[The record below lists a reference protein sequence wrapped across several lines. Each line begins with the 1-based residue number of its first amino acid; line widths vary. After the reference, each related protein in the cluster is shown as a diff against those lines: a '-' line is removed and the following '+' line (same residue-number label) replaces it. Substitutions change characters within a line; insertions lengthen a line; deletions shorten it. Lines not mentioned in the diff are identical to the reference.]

1 MKEAPTRRPGLH
13 HHERNYTMSI
23 EMFDF
28 KGREVRVMLDD
39 QGESRWVASD
49 VAKALGY
56 RDAERMTR
64 MIDEED
70 KGYSKVGTLGGEQVM
85 TVINESGL
93 YTALF
98 RSNLEDVKPF
108 RRWVTDEVLPSIRK
122 HGGYISEHATVEQV
136 EALQRELSRTKD
148 QLTEAVRREDRTY
161 GEMTKLQDQMS
172 GLLEAVNFS
181 AQRHHSVSVYEYIVH
196 RTEHHG
202 FASKWTFQL
211 AKDTM
216 REWPY
221 VYSEDGELKANEADL
236 DEAWDRRE
244 YAKEF
249 YLHTHDGELP
259 KWL

>member
-1 MKEAPTRRPGLH
+1 
-13 HHERNYTMSI
+13 MSI

-28 KGREVRVMLDD
+28 KGHDVRVTVDE
-39 QGESRWVASD
+39 QGESLWVASD
-49 VAKALGY
+49 VAKVLGY

-64 MIDEED
+64 YLEDDE
-70 KGYSKVGTLGGEQVM
+70 KGTTKWGTPGGEQAM
-85 TVINESGL
+85 TSINESGL
-93 YTALF
+93 YSAIF
-98 RSNLEDVKPF
+98 RSTLPAAKDF
-108 RRWVTDEVLPSIRK
+108 RRWVTREVLPSIRK
-122 HGGYISEHATVEQV
+122 HGGYISEHATAEQV

-161 GEMTKLQDQMS
+161 GEMTKLQNQMS

-181 AQRHHSVSVYEYIVH
+181 AQRHHSVSVYEYIVR

-211 AKDTM
+211 AKDTL